1 MRADS
6 RIACALRQRQDDITE
21 QAFPPGRGRQ
31 AMAAQHSRV
40 ELRARHLLL
49 LHDALRPAQHG
60 ILRQFARRELRRA
73 VDTIR
78 YESVAR
84 VARIVDPQGLQ
95 RGALHAAGQEAFSLT
110 ARDLRRR
117 QRDGRGRR
125 SALHVDRA
133 GRHLFR
139 HPRPQG
145 HEPRDIAARAHRIA
159 REHAGQLHAPKPK
172 MRQQGADDARAE
184 LLRQDMRE
192 CPAAMRDGRA
202 QPRRDEYVSHRL
214 CASTSLTLTP
224 RKAAIRHLMISPGM

>member
-1 MRADS
+1 M
-6 RIACALRQRQDDITE
+6 T
-21 QAFPPGRGRQ
+21 
-31 AMAAQHSRV
+31 AQHSRV
-40 ELRARHLLL
+40 ELRARHPFL

-60 ILRQFARRELRRA
+60 ILRQFAGRELRRA

-78 YESVAR
+78 YKSAAW

-117 QRDGRGRR
+117 QRDGRRR
-125 SALHVDRA
+125 RGALHVDRA
-133 GRHLFR
+133 GRHLFWQS
-139 HPRPQG
+139 RPQD
-145 HEPRDIAARAHRIA
+145 HEPRNVAARAHRIA
-159 REHAGQLHAPKPK
+159 REHTRKRLAPEPK
-172 MRQQGADDARAE
+172 MPQHGADDARAE

-214 CASTSLTLTP
+214 CASASLTLTP
-224 RKAAIRHLMISPGM
+224 RKAAIKHLMISPGM